1 MLILLP
7 KVFASVRRLDI
18 IRALNPTPKES
29 VQIYERLVKERFLNS
44 SLLNNHLFPNLIP
57 RVSSLQG
64 SFDYNHDLLRG
75 QHYWKSKRLAD
86 IKLSPD
92 REFLIDFFPNSCFL
106 TLGIP

>member
-57 RVSSLQG
+57 RVSSLQDG
-64 SFDYNHDLLRG
+64 FDYNHDILRG
-75 QHYWKSKRLAD
+75 STIGKARD
-86 IKLSPD
+86 PRTLSYH
-92 REFLIDFFPNSCFL
+92 LTKNS
-106 TLGIP
+106 